1 MRLRRGSAASD
12 QPAAALVSTAEG
24 TTAPS
29 SAAADIF
36 MSGRI
41 ESEGPMVLNASAP
54 LPPAAPLP
62 PVRRHVDVGS
72 VSLLTALFPN
82 AAAVAASTGGGGGG
96 QENAAEQVNSDFVFA
111 LFIQEQEQA
120 GLQVN
125 P

>member
-1 MRLRRGSAASD
+1 MLN
-12 QPAAALVSTAEG
+12 PA
-24 TTAPS
+24 P
-29 SAAADIF
+29 
-36 MSGRI
+36 
-41 ESEGPMVLNASAP
+41 
-54 LPPAAPLP
+54 
-62 PVRRHVDVGS
+62 

-82 AAAVAASTGGGGGG
+82 AAAVAASTGGGG

>member
-1 MRLRRGSAASD
+1 
-12 QPAAALVSTAEG
+12 
-24 TTAPS
+24 
-29 SAAADIF
+29 
-36 MSGRI
+36 
-41 ESEGPMVLNASAP
+41 MVLNASAP
-54 LPPAAPLP
+54 PPPAAPLP

-82 AAAVAASTGGGGGG
+82 AAAVAASSG

>member
-1 MRLRRGSAASD
+1 MLN
-12 QPAAALVSTAEG
+12 PA
-24 TTAPS
+24 P
-29 SAAADIF
+29 
-36 MSGRI
+36 
-41 ESEGPMVLNASAP
+41 
-54 LPPAAPLP
+54 
-62 PVRRHVDVGS
+62 

-82 AAAVAASTGGGGGG
+82 AATIGGGG

>member
-1 MRLRRGSAASD
+1 
-12 QPAAALVSTAEG
+12 
-24 TTAPS
+24 
-29 SAAADIF
+29 
-36 MSGRI
+36 
-41 ESEGPMVLNASAP
+41 MVLNASAP
-54 LPPAAPLP
+54 PPPAAGPLP

-82 AAAVAASTGGGGGG
+82 AAAVAASSG

>member
-1 MRLRRGSAASD
+1 
-12 QPAAALVSTAEG
+12 
-24 TTAPS
+24 
-29 SAAADIF
+29 
-36 MSGRI
+36 
-41 ESEGPMVLNASAP
+41 MVLNASAP
-54 LPPAAPLP
+54 PAPLP

-82 AAAVAASTGGGGGG
+82 AAAVAASTGGG
-96 QENAAEQVNSDFVFA
+96 QENAADQVNSDFVFA

>member
-1 MRLRRGSAASD
+1 
-12 QPAAALVSTAEG
+12 
-24 TTAPS
+24 
-29 SAAADIF
+29 
-36 MSGRI
+36 
-41 ESEGPMVLNASAP
+41 MVLNASAP
-54 LPPAAPLP
+54 PAPLP

-82 AAAVAASTGGGGGG
+82 AAATAGG
-96 QENAAEQVNSDFVFA
+96 QESGGDQVNSDFVFA